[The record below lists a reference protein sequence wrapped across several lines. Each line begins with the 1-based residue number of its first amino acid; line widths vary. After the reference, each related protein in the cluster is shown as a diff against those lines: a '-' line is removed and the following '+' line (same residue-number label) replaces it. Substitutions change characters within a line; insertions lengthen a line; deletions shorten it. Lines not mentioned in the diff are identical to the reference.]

1 MEEEEAEG
9 SVQAAAGQ
17 DADDA
22 AAAAEE
28 AKEREI
34 ESSKRQK
41 KMRESFGSILRSK
54 GYVWLAGR
62 DALVGEWSQS
72 GAVGEFGCGG
82 SWYAEVPKEEWP
94 EDEESLA
101 MLQQDFDGPE
111 LMDRR
116 QEIVF
121 IGQNLKEDAITA
133 ALDACLVQR
142 EELQR
147 RDASTKAT
155 EHSWKFGIDHLE
167 DKFPK
172 W

>member
-1 MEEEEAEG
+1 
-9 SVQAAAGQ
+9 
-17 DADDA
+17 
-22 AAAAEE
+22 
-28 AKEREI
+28 
-34 ESSKRQK
+34 
-41 KMRESFGSILRSK
+41 MRESFGSILRSK

-147 RDASTKAT
+147 RDASTNAT